1 VAAVRKD
8 KGSFRQYNKRREG
21 TMRPVLFVSRNMETL
36 ALETVARSSKKIVMG
51 RIMWETFSDSF
62 PKIFI
67 ENVGEIRN
75 RDAVFLASFDTPG
88 AIFEQLGVIYALPRY
103 GVKSLK
109 VILPYFPT
117 GTMERVDEEG
127 QVATAMTLARM
138 LSVIPPTKSG
148 PAEVVIYD
156 IHALQERFYF
166 RDGVI
171 PRLESGIPLLK
182 ARLQDMIRVAIAFPD
197 EGAWKRFH
205 RMFDG
210 YPQILCDKVRNG
222 DMRVVTIKEGDPRD
236 MNVVIVDDLVQT
248 GGTLHACK
256 DALFAA
262 RAATVSAYVTHGVFP
277 KESWRTFVASD
288 FSHIWITDS
297 CPLTAQAVRG
307 KTPFEVLS
315 LAPLIDPIIL
325 S

>member
-1 VAAVRKD
+1 
-8 KGSFRQYNKRREG
+8 
-21 TMRPVLFVSRNMETL
+21 MRPVLFTCRNMETL
-36 ALETVARSSKKIVMG
+36 ALEIVARSSQEIAMG
-51 RIMWETFSDSF
+51 SITWETFSDSF

-67 ENVGEIRN
+67 KNVGQIRN
-75 RDAVFLASFDTPG
+75 RDVVFLASFDTPG

-127 QVATAMTLARM
+127 QIATAMTLARM
-138 LSVIPPTKSG
+138 LSIIPPTKSG

-166 RDGVI
+166 RDEVI

-182 ARLQDMIRVAIAFPD
+182 ARLQDMIHVAIAFPD
-197 EGAWKRFH
+197 EGAWKRFG
-205 RMFDG
+205 RMFNG
-210 YPQILCDKVRNG
+210 YPQILCDKVRDG
-222 DMRVVTIKEGDPRD
+222 GKRVVTIKEGDPRN

-256 DALFAA
+256 DALSANGAA
-262 RAATVSAYVTHGVFP
+262 SVSAYATHGVFP
-277 KESWRTFVASD
+277 KESWRTFVRSG

-297 CPLTAQAVRG
+297 CPLTAQAVRDE
-307 KTPFEVLS
+307 KPFEVLS
-315 LAPLIDPIIL
+315 LAPLIAPIIF

>member
-1 VAAVRKD
+1 
-8 KGSFRQYNKRREG
+8 
-21 TMRPVLFVSRNMETL
+21 MRPVLFTCRNMETL
-36 ALETVARSSKKIVMG
+36 ALEIVARSSQEIAMG
-51 RIMWETFSDSF
+51 SITWETFSDSF

-67 ENVGEIRN
+67 KNVGQIRN
-75 RDAVFLASFDTPG
+75 RDVVFLASFDTPG

-127 QVATAMTLARM
+127 QIATAMTLARM
-138 LSVIPPTKSG
+138 LSIIPPTKSG

-166 RDGVI
+166 RDEVI

-182 ARLQDMIRVAIAFPD
+182 ARLQDMIHVAIAFPD
-197 EGAWKRFH
+197 EGAWKRFG
-205 RMFDG
+205 RMFNG
-210 YPQILCDKVRNG
+210 YPQILCDKVRDG
-222 DMRVVTIKEGDPRD
+222 GKRVVTIKEGDPRN

-256 DALFAA
+256 DALSANGAA
-262 RAATVSAYVTHGVFP
+262 SVSAYATHGVFP
-277 KESWRTFVASD
+277 KESWRTFVRSG

-297 CPLTAQAVRG
+297 CPLTAQAVRDE
-307 KTPFEVLS
+307 KPFEVLS
-315 LAPLIDPIIL
+315 LAPLIAPIIL